1 MKIIKKTPNQL
12 ILQHRPIGIWL
23 MGSILTIVGLVII
36 ILFTRAS
43 SLTCQRISP
52 NQGSCELTRSH
63 FLMSKTIIVS
73 INDLKG
79 AEVVMNHAR
88 QMDSFFILKPYYR
101 VILVIPTKR
110 IPLTAYGTTTRDQ
123 QEAIANK
130 INTFIKNQ
138 AKTSLFIERDQRW
151 LIYLVGSIFIVV
163 GLLAELSKIIT
174 VTFDKI
180 LGTLTIERE
189 GLLRTDVFEFP
200 MEDIIKVKLKNASLF
215 NSEKEGNRYQVALEL
230 KSDKEL
236 PLTKTSTLKAK
247 KEEIVKEITNFLCQP
262 HFTTS

>member
-1 MKIIKKTPNQL
+1 MKIIKRTPNQL

-52 NQGSCELTRSH
+52 SQGSCELTRSH
-63 FLMSKTIIVS
+63 FLISKTIIVS

-79 AEVVMNHAR
+79 AEVVMNHTR
-88 QMDSFFILKPYYR
+88 QIDGFFILKPYYR
-101 VILVIPTKR
+101 VILIIPTKR
-110 IPLTAYGTTTRDQ
+110 IPLTVYGTITHDQ
-123 QEAIANK
+123 QEAIATK
-130 INTFIKNQ
+130 INAFLKKPV
-138 AKTSLFIERDQRW
+138 KTSLFIERDQRW
-151 LIYLVGSIFIVV
+151 LIYLVGGIFIVV

-200 MEDIIKVKLKNASLF
+200 MEDIIGVKLKSASLF
-215 NSEKEGNRYQVALEL
+215 NTEKMGSHYQVALEL

-236 PLTKTSTLKAK
+236 PLTKKSTLKAN
-247 KEEIVKEITNFLCQP
+247 KEEIIHEITNFLCQP